1 MALSPKLR
9 ADGHRPGR
17 PVRAR
22 SPRGLTLWR
31 LPEAGWPGTLKRAW
45 QRMNDDNLSIVAAG
59 VSFYAFLAFIPMLGV
74 LVFAYGLIAS
84 PAAVVHDITRL
95 TLAMPADAARLIGQ
109 QIHAVVTTS
118 SGKKRAALALAAL
131 LALVSA
137 RSAAGAIITALNIA
151 YEQKERRSFIRVTL
165 LALGITAGAAVVA
178 VLGAAVVGMAAQL
191 HVILPGTSRASDAL
205 LAVAGH
211 AVVFAFGTLGAA
223 VLYRFGPAH
232 RHIGGLWPTPGA
244 VMTGAFWLGLNL
256 LFGLYVHRLGNFNAT
271 YGSLSAVVGLLTW
284 LYLSS
289 YILLV
294 GAELDAVLEPEPP
307 AQPRAAPVAAA

>member
-1 MALSPKLR
+1 MAQQPAPADSPGGAPARPR
-9 ADGHRPGR
+9 A
-17 PVRAR
+17 
-22 SPRGLTLWR
+22 LTLWR
-31 LPEAGWPGTLKRAW
+31 LPDGGWPGTLKRAW
-45 QRMNDDNLSIVAAG
+45 QRMSDDNLSIAAAG

-74 LVFAYGLIAS
+74 LVFAYGLIAT

-95 TLAMPADAARLIGQ
+95 TLAMPADAARLVGE
-109 QIHAVVTTS
+109 QIQSVVTTS

-151 YEQKERRSFIRVTL
+151 YEQKERRSFLQVTL

-178 VLGAAVVGMAAQL
+178 VLGAAVVGIAGQLRVIAPGVSPAANAL
-191 HVILPGTSRASDAL
+191 LDVLGHVI
-205 LAVAGH
+205 
-211 AVVFAFGTLGAA
+211 VFAFGTLGAA

-232 RHIGGLWPTPGA
+232 RHVGGLWPTPGA
-244 VMTGAFWLGLNL
+244 VMTGALWLGLNL
-256 LFGLYVHRLGNFNAT
+256 LFGLYVNRLGHINAT

-294 GAELDAVLEPEPP
+294 GAELDAVLEPASSP
-307 AQPRAAPVAAA
+307 APG